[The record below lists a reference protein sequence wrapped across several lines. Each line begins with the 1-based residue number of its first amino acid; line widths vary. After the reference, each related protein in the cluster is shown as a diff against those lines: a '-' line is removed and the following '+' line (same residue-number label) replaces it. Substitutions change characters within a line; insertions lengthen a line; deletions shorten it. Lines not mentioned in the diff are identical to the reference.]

1 MECPHDTVIRDG
13 RGFFGNGYDLSST
26 KPSTPFC
33 GTGANGMKK
42 IGQEQRQNV
51 ACSGCN
57 RRTNSGQRQES
68 IYNSGQES
76 RYNSGHESSYNSGQE
91 SRYISGQES
100 SYNSGQKSRYISGQE
115 SSYNSI
121 QEISYIGGGAYT
133 GDNRVDRLNHE
144 LRRGVGREDRRLHWN
159 AGNADRQLIASETQ
173 RR

>member
-1 MECPHDTVIRDG
+1 MESPHDTVIRDG
-13 RGFFGNGYDLSST
+13 RGFFGNDYDLSST

-76 RYNSGHESSYNSGQE
+76 RY
-91 SRYISGQES
+91 ISGQES

-121 QEISYIGGGAYT
+121 QESSYIGGGAYT
-133 GDNRVDRLNHE
+133 GDNRGDRLNHE

-173 RR
+173 RRSDQGLVLRLL